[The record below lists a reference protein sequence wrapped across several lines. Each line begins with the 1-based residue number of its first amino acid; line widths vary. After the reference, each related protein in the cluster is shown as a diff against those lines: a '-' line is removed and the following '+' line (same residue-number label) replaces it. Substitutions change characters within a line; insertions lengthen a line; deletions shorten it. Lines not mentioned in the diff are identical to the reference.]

1 MSHAKASGFHT
12 SLLEWLMSHLPQLFP
27 RACRRWAGSQ
37 ASGTW
42 EAMLFV
48 IISAQR
54 AVLLPGDTGACLGT
68 SVLVTLRCFWHR
80 MGWGRGCCPSPHSV
94 QDGPTEKGLAA
105 VSVVLRG
112 RP

>member
-1 MSHAKASGFHT
+1 MSQ
-12 SLLEWLMSHLPQLFP
+12 LPQLFP

-42 EAMLFV
+42 EAMLFI

-68 SVLVTLRCFWHR
+68 SVLVTLQ
-80 MGWGRGCCPSPHSV
+80 MLLASNGLGPGCCSTPHSA
-94 QDGPTEKGLAA
+94 QEGPPTENDLAPVSAVLKGT
-105 VSVVLRG
+105 
-112 RP
+112 P